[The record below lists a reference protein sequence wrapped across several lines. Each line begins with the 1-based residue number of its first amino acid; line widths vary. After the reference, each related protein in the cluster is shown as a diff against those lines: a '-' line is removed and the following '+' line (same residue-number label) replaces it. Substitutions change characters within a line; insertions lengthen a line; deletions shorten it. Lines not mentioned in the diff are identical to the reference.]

1 MNRAKVR
8 KLKKYLKKRLS
19 TKQIVFL
26 RNLALFISRIKRCFV
41 YSQYDYEAYWRRRA
55 YGSGQ
60 SRVLWT
66 NEEYNQLV
74 RELERDIIKP
84 YVAHLR
90 PGDQV
95 LDIGCGIGVVAK
107 MMLDINPRIQ
117 IDAVDF
123 PEMIEVAKKENADP
137 RIQYIASAAE
147 SYFNGHKKY
156 RFILSSGCFSA
167 IRDVE
172 KMERGMDNCV
182 RMLGPSG
189 VILLIDPFHK
199 WNYLARAKCSSRQ
212 VIRFMRA
219 RGCILIEKSG
229 VLFWPYR
236 EWLCNS
242 NVYGEELRRR
252 FFQGER
258 LLEILGKHAWADY
271 KVLAFRKIS
280 EHGSKRG

>member
-1 MNRAKVR
+1 MR
-8 KLKKYLKKRLS
+8 KIKEYLKKRLS
-19 TKQIVFL
+19 PKQIAFL
-26 RNLALFISRIKRCFV
+26 RNLALFMSEIKRCFV
-41 YSQYDYEAYWRRRA
+41 YSQYDYEVYWRRRA

-66 NEEYNQLV
+66 NEEYNQLF

-84 YVAHLR
+84 YVADLR
-90 PGDQV
+90 PGEHA

-107 MMLDINPRIQ
+107 MMLEINPRIL

-123 PEMIEVAKKENADP
+123 PEMIEVAKKENPAP
-137 RIQYIASAAE
+137 QIQYIASAAE
-147 SYFNGHKKY
+147 AYFNGHKKY

-167 IRDVE
+167 IRDIE
-172 KMERGMDNCV
+172 KMERAMDNCV
-182 RMLGPSG
+182 RMLAPDG

-199 WNYLARAKCSSRQ
+199 WNYLARAKYSPRQ

-236 EWLCNS
+236 VWLCNS
-242 NVYGEELRRR
+242 NLRGEKLKRR
-252 FFQGER
+252 FLQGER

-271 KVLAFRKIS
+271 KVLAFRKIG
-280 EHGSKRG
+280 EYDSKCN